1 MVQLGRYYDTK
12 NQVII
17 KSMTHQN
24 GHWWGCLNVLSTD
37 LNMWSVIGGKYR
49 EEKHETSLYKMT
61 MQLSFAPLERVDFM
75 AYQCVCRN
83 TLGLA
88 DTILRLYRKLLH
100 FLYFFFFFAQLR
112 LQYMSLE
119 REAYLKSSTDLLS
132 HLGSSATSLANVLHV
147 NLVGKSC

>member
-1 MVQLGRYYDTK
+1 
-12 NQVII
+12 
-17 KSMTHQN
+17 
-24 GHWWGCLNVLSTD
+24 
-37 LNMWSVIGGKYR
+37 
-49 EEKHETSLYKMT
+49 MT

-100 FLYFFFFFAQLR
+100 FLYFFFAHLR
-112 LQYMSLE
+112 LQYMLLE